1 MTQELLWAWRNLRAR
16 GARPVLAVGLLAVAL
31 AANTLV
37 FAAADSLV
45 FHRTPYPNFEQLI
58 EIRQRDARTGQ
69 PGGTSLSPALLDEWR
84 KQRDLVSGVEG
95 YLSKPIFLS
104 GAAEPVMVQ
113 SADVTTGLID
123 LLRVPPRW
131 GRGFVADDARQTDAL
146 PALIAESLA
155 IEQFGDPARAVG
167 QRLQTTAEPLVVVG
181 VMPAGFRFPTGT
193 VRIWRALDPRGAL
206 AEGFSGVFSIARLAP
221 GADLARVAPIMELR
235 SVGVGQSAGA
245 RQGYSASP
253 VPLRLAQA
261 AAEQRRMLLVLVGA
275 ALSMLLIA
283 CANVASLEL
292 ASAVSRART
301 YAIQLAVGASRA
313 ALVRTALFEGILLVG
328 AAAGLAAAIA
338 RAGAGTLVAYFPP
351 YLATNSANPIDVD
364 ERALLFMAA
373 IAAAAWALSALP
385 TVAFAGRANLLDLLK
400 LEGSSVATSRGGA
413 RFRRALTVVQVALAV
428 LLLVGTV
435 LYTRSYMALLA
446 LDKGFDSGGVVSV
459 SLTIPPQALGT
470 AAERRVL
477 AETLLA
483 RIRARPGVVAA
494 FEGAP
499 PPSTGDSPMAIEQ
512 IEVDDRG
519 PMPAN
524 LLFPKLTV
532 EPDYFTVLRI
542 PLVRGRMFETGEP
555 PTSVIISEAL
565 AARLWPG
572 EDPVGHRFRESPRSP
587 WFFVIGV
594 VGHVR
599 LTADGTKGPDRY
611 FQLYFAK
618 QPPPPPRPAP
628 SAPGPATRR
637 FGGPSFGF
645 MTVTARVDSR
655 DRTSDLYQTVRGVD
669 PRNILRLQFVDDMY
683 ATQFADRLLA
693 TRIIGGF
700 GVLSFLVA
708 AAGIYSLMA
717 FLVASRARELGIRVA
732 LGATGSDI
740 RRLVLGS
747 SLRLVAAGAAVG
759 IASALA
765 VSRWVQSQLF
775 GVRPTDPLTLIAVT
789 SAVITV
795 ALIATWQPARQAARV
810 DPKELLKG

>member
-1 MTQELLWAWRNLRAR
+1 
-16 GARPVLAVGLLAVAL
+16 VLAVGLLAVAL

-45 FHRTPYPNFEQLI
+45 FHRTPYPRFEQLI

-84 KQRDLVSGVEG
+84 KQRDLLSGVEG
-95 YLSKPIFLS
+95 YLSKTIFLS
-104 GAAEPVMVQ
+104 GTGEPAMVQ
-113 SADVTTGLID
+113 AADVTVGLID
-123 LLRVPPRW
+123 LLGARPRW
-131 GRGFVADDARQTDAL
+131 GRTFIEADARQTGTQ

-155 IEQFGDPARAVG
+155 TEQFGDPARAIG
-167 QRLQTTAEPLVVVG
+167 QRLQTTAEPLVVLG
-181 VMPAGFRFPTGT
+181 VMPASFRFPTGS
-193 VRIWRALDPRGAL
+193 VRIWRALDPRGPL
-206 AEGFSGVFSIARLAP
+206 AEGFVGVFSIARLAP
-221 GADLARVAPIMELR
+221 GADLMRVAPVMEQR
-235 SVGVGQSAGA
+235 SIGVGQAAGA
-245 RQGYSASP
+245 RQGYAASP

-261 AAEQRRMLLVLVGA
+261 AADQRRMMLVLVGA

-292 ASAVSRART
+292 ASAVSRARI

-313 ALVRTALFEGILLVG
+313 ALVRTALFEGVLLVG
-328 AAAGLAAAIA
+328 AAAALAVALA
-338 RAGAGTLVAYFPP
+338 RAGADALVAYFPP
-351 YLATNSANPIDVD
+351 YLATNSANPIDID
-364 ERALLFMAA
+364 ARALLFMVA
-373 IAAAAWALSALP
+373 IAAAAWTLSALP

-435 LYTRSYMALLA
+435 LYTRSYLALLA

-459 SLTIPPQALGT
+459 SLTIPPQTYGT

-477 AETLLA
+477 VDTLLA
-483 RIRARPGVVAA
+483 RIRARPGVIAA

-499 PPSTGDSPMAIEQ
+499 PPSTGDSPTSIEQ
-512 IEVDDRG
+512 IDVDDRG
-519 PMPAN
+519 PLPAN

-542 PLVRGRMFETGEP
+542 PVLRGRMFEAGEP

-572 EDPVGHRFRESPRSP
+572 QDAVGHRFRESPRGP
-587 WFFVIGV
+587 WFSVIGV

-599 LTADGTKGPDRY
+599 LMADGTTGPDRY

-628 SAPGPATRR
+628 PAPAGMR
-637 FGGPSFGF
+637 FALPSFRF
-645 MTVTARVDSR
+645 ITVTGRVDSPSR
-655 DRTSDLYQTVRGVD
+655 AGDLYQTARGVD
-669 PRNILRLQFVDDMY
+669 PRNILRLQFVDDLY
-683 ATQFADRLLA
+683 ANQFADRLLA
-693 TRIIGGF
+693 TRVIGGF
-700 GVLSFLVA
+700 GVLAFLVA

-732 LGATGSDI
+732 LGATARDI

-747 SLRLVAAGAAVG
+747 SLRLVGAGAVIGIGSAV
-759 IASALA
+759 AA
-765 VSRWVQSQLF
+765 SRWVQSQLF
-775 GVRPTDPLTLIAVT
+775 GVRPTDPLTLVTVTLAVV
-789 SAVITV
+789 AV
-795 ALIATWQPARQAARV
+795 ALVATWRPARQASRV